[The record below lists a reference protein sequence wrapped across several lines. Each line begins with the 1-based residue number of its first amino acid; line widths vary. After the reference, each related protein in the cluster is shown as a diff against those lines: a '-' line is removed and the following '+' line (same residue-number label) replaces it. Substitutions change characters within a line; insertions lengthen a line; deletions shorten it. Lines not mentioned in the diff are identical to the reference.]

1 MRQTRYNVGPN
12 LPAER
17 TDAMVVRTEL
27 DAQLLAR
34 TLSVPLT
41 VIVTPADGPD
51 QIMVADLAKRPFV
64 LISLDADAADS
75 KASRKWF
82 SARTTEGYPSTAMET
97 PTPFFPG
104 TTPESG
110 SAWRGVTTSLHF
122 RELLMLK
129 LQILLTLSNEA
140 NRGKFARL
148 AGLALARPR
157 REGLQKFLPRRHLR
171 RWLALLRRGLPRQ
184 AADRED
190 RNMSDATD
198 NRLDPCELLAGIEAR
213 LIHLAVLITKQ
224 GKNQATETNPTG
236 TPDGNHQQELT
247 P

>member
-41 VIVTPADGPD
+41 VIVTSVDGPD
-51 QIMVADLAKRPFV
+51 QSMATGLGKRPSV
-64 LISLDADAADS
+64 LTNLDADAVAS
-75 KASRKWF
+75 KVSRMWF
-82 SARTTEGYPSTAMET
+82 FCSMEGYPGTAMER

-104 TTPESG
+104 TAPESG
-110 SAWRGVTTSLHF
+110 SAWRGVIAFLHF
-122 RELLMLK
+122 RGLLRLK
-129 LQILLTLSNEA
+129 LLILLTLSNEA
-140 NRGKFARL
+140 NTGEFASL
-148 AGLALARPR
+148 AGLALARSR
-157 REGLQKFLPRRHLR
+157 REDLQKYLPRRHLR
-171 RWLALLRRGLPRQ
+171 RRLALWRRALPRQ

-190 RNMSDATD
+190 RNMNDATD
-198 NRLDPCELLAGIEAR
+198 NRLDPCELPAGIEAR